1 MENKFECL
9 LRQKGEIM
17 SNTSYEGM
25 VGMKPKLE
33 KRHFFSGDD
42 DFTYRVPQVYF
53 ECQGEINHSERTF
66 DYQFDSVIMVKDNRA
81 VKYTEIDHYEV
92 LLTDVD
98 GRTDWVDGQVADIMG
113 WDLQYAS
120 DIRTAKSYWVEEF
133 DWNKSEKRRY
143 KVILEE
149 TSKLEEYDKGY
160 LKSVIDR
167 DSMCVGEEYVLRN
180 LEN

>member
-1 MENKFECL
+1 
-9 LRQKGEIM
+9 M
-17 SNTSYEGM
+17 SNTSYEGL
-25 VGMKPKLE
+25 VGMKPEFE

-53 ECQGEINHSERTF
+53 ECQGEINHSQLAF
-66 DYQFDSVIMVKDNRA
+66 DCRYDSVIMVKDNRA
-81 VKYTEIDHYEV
+81 VKYTEVDYYDV

-98 GRTDWVDGQVADIMG
+98 GRTEWVDGVVADIMG
-113 WDLQYAS
+113 WEIEDAA

-149 TSKLEEYDKGY
+149 TSKLEEYDARY

-167 DSMCVGEEYVLRN
+167 DSKCIDGEYVLRDS
-180 LEN
+180 EN